1 LFGPWQVAEAVLHL
15 ALALQ
20 PLQPQQEKLNM
31 F

>member
-1 LFGPWQVAEAVLHL
+1 LPGLFGPWQVAVLHL

-20 PLQPQQEKLNM
+20 PQEEKLNM